1 MAVTCGL
8 LLHPSQEKL
17 HAFISRPG
25 KDWKSLNGKNIVL
38 IPGFSFGQFPF
49 FFCFAC
55 KKTRLRVLEIQAWC
69 PLRNDARLG
78 WYCFLFPSLCLLGGI
93 LIGGGGTL
101 RAVRLFGLAPPF
113 SFSFQGRLGHQLD
126 QCSHLLPSHPCFTET
141 LSSFLQDGITV
152 FREVLR
158 KNLWKLHLLKNI
170 NLELKCKNNLRC
182 RSPKHGPSWAIGF
195 TSLTHQH
202 LPTSA
207 LAERQGSIGRRR
219 LQIASHP

>member
-1 MAVTCGL
+1 M
-8 LLHPSQEKL
+8 
-17 HAFISRPG
+17 
-25 KDWKSLNGKNIVL
+25 VL
-38 IPGFSFGQFPF
+38 P
-49 FFCFAC
+49 
-55 KKTRLRVLEIQAWC
+55 
-69 PLRNDARLG
+69 
-78 WYCFLFPSLCLLGGI
+78 FLFPSLCLLGGI

-126 QCSHLLPSHPCFTET
+126 QCSHLLLSHPCFTET

-207 LAERQGSIGRRR
+207 LAEQQGSIGRRR
-219 LQIASHP
+219 LQIASHHICVASFGAIRAQKEAGKCLDHMNSLIGFGTGCL